1 MTKNHVSKVA
11 LLAVMS
17 DGRSDY
23 PLRPTQQLQID
34 FEPELYR
41 STSIVLFIARD
52 GADLSTAKSAL
63 HLLIPRETRAE

>member
-11 LLAVMS
+11 QLAVMA

-23 PLRPTQQLQID
+23 PLRPTPQLQID
-34 FEPELYR
+34 FEPEPYR

-52 GADLSTAKSAL
+52 GADLSTAKCVV
-63 HLLIPRETRAE
+63 HLLMLRETRAE